1 MTLSRTPIRAKIPSS
16 VFTVLSAV
24 AIATVAVVAPANAGS
39 GIRDA
44 EIEKTLREYGEPI
57 WKAAGL
63 DPKAIHVYIINDPS
77 INAFVAG
84 GQNIFMNT
92 GTIMEL
98 DSPAQLKGI
107 IAHETGH
114 IAGGHLARGPEAM
127 SKAEIPMIISMVA
140 GIAAIAAGAPDVGMA
155 LIVGAQGVTQRE
167 LLAFSRQQESS
178 ADQAGVKYLTST
190 GQSANGML
198 EVFNKFADQE
208 ALTGNRQDPFVR
220 SHPLSRDR
228 IAALEAMVAAS
239 PFRNKSDSK
248 ADIETYAM
256 LRAKL
261 RGFIDSPE
269 VTLRHYPE
277 SDKSQPAR
285 YARAVAYFKGADLE
299 TALAQIN
306 SLIAERPTYPFFWE
320 LKGQILVE
328 SAKPTEGVPA
338 YRKAVELAPEEPLL
352 QASLGAALVATEDP
366 KMMEEAKGHL
376 KLAIDL
382 EPDNAM
388 AWYYLAS
395 VYDSEGNGGMAALA
409 TAERDFA
416 VQDMG
421 GAMQFAKR
429 AQKDLKQ
436 GTQDWQRANDI
447 LAVAQAQM
455 PRQRRSSRLMPHVTF
470 SSSMPN

>member
-1 MTLSRTPIRAKIPSS
+1 VTLSRTPIRAKIPSS

-140 GIAAIAAGAPDVGMA
+140 GIAAIAAGAPDIGMA